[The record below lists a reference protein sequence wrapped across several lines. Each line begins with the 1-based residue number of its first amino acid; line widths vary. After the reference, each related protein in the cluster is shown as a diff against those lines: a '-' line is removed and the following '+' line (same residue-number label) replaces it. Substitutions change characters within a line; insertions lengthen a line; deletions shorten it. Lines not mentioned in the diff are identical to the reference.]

1 MRISVVS
8 VADHYYLAFNDGETT
23 SLLCDAATGKGLRCT
38 HEGAATV
45 QFGANCNAPITF
57 KNTENVNY
65 PNKLNASLSNAYC
78 TLDDSDMEMTLR
90 LEFGDYVASAH
101 KRLIRVNSE
110 SSLLFPEWEVN
121 EQ

>member
-8 VADHYYLAFNDGETT
+8 VAGHYYLAFIDNGTT
-23 SLLCDAATGKGLRCT
+23 YLLCDAATGKGLRCT

-45 QFGANCNAPITF
+45 VFGANCSAPIMF
-57 KNTENVNY
+57 KNTEDVNY
-65 PNKLNASLSNAYC
+65 PNKLNATIKNANC
-78 TLDDSDMEMTLR
+78 TLDDGDMEMTL
-90 LEFGDYVASAH
+90 LLTFGDYVASEH
-101 KRLIRVNSE
+101 VRLIRVNSE